1 MLRWLWLCFFLFA
14 VVPARAEEAGDKS
27 ALEAELERLR
37 AQVKA
42 LEAKLEKV
50 LAAQEQEKA
59 GEKSASVEPKAEAE
73 VKPIPGR
80 GLTDR
85 GLYYGLAAG
94 PAGQRYGRSIFGD
107 LVRIGGYGS
116 FRFEANNIDK
126 GPAIGALPPVRL
138 GFNSFDFRRFVL
150 TTDITPFDRLRVY
163 TEIEYERLS
172 EIEVERTAIP
182 ENRGQQ
188 ERAGTRFIQGVEG
201 QSGGEIAMEQ
211 AWAQFD
217 FTDWLGLRF
226 GVILPPLGRFNIL
239 HDDDYWDIPRRPLVD
254 RGGPVLPVKSAWRE
268 MGAGLLG
275 TKQWGRGYIDY
286 QFYVMNGV
294 TLDFN
299 NELVTSLR
307 SGRTLLEIEPEIE
320 FASGAFN
327 GTNSADAVSWRL
339 AVSPKIGN
347 EIAISGYH
355 GQYTPDFLKTNA
367 SINAFGIDGKLTL
380 GRFEVEGEFI
390 YSDFGKM
397 QRVLEDLAAQL
408 VNSAAATSSAE
419 TRALEAEVEAEL
431 AGPFTN
437 QRYGFWVD
445 FKYRFWPRWLDRS
458 FLGRGFENAQL
469 IPIVRYERI
478 WFNDFFTDVRFSNG
492 VLQGVSRENVSQDR
506 ITVGMTYRPTT
517 SVAFTTAFEHN
528 HLREGSR
535 LIFPSVLGLGRIP
548 DRSFD
553 TLIFGVAFG
562 F

>member
-27 ALEAELERLR
+27 ALEAELEQLR

-50 LAAQEQEKA
+50 LQERERA
-59 GEKSASVEPKAEAE
+59 GEKSASLEPKAEAE

-138 GFNSFDFRRFVL
+138 GFDSFDFRRFVL

-163 TEIEYERLS
+163 TEIEYERLN

-182 ENRGQQ
+182 ENRGRR
-188 ERAGTRFIQGVEG
+188 ERAGTRFIQEVEG

-327 GTNSADAVSWRL
+327 GTNPADAVSWRL

-408 VNSAAATSSAE
+408 VNSAAATSSTE
-419 TRALEAEVEAEL
+419 TRALEAEIEAEL

-458 FLGRGFENAQL
+458 FLGQGFENAQL

-492 VLQGVSRENVSQDR
+492 LLQGVSRENVSQDR

>member
-1 MLRWLWLCFFLFA
+1 MAWP
-14 VVPARAEEAGDKS
+14 PAR
-27 ALEAELERLR
+27 
-37 AQVKA
+37 
-42 LEAKLEKV
+42 
-50 LAAQEQEKA
+50 
-59 GEKSASVEPKAEAE
+59 
-73 VKPIPGR
+73 
-80 GLTDR
+80 
-85 GLYYGLAAG
+85 
-94 PAGQRYGRSIFGD
+94 PAYGRSLFGD

-150 TTDITPFDRLRVY
+150 TTDITPFDRLRIY
-163 TEIEYERLS
+163 TEIEYERLN

-182 ENRGQQ
+182 ENRGQR
-188 ERAGTRFIQGVEG
+188 ERAGTRFIQEVEG

-275 TKQWGRGYIDY
+275 TKQLGSGYIDY

-299 NELVTSLR
+299 NEVVTSLR

-327 GTNSADAVSWRL
+327 GTNPADAVGWRL

-380 GRFEVEGEFI
+380 GRFEAEGEFI
-390 YSDFGKM
+390 YSDFGRI

-445 FKYRFWPRWLDRS
+445 FKYRFWPRWLDQS

-478 WFNDFFTDVRFSNG
+478 WFNDLFT
-492 VLQGVSRENVSQDR
+492 GVSFADGLLQSVDRENVSQER

-535 LIFPSVLGLGRIP
+535 LIFPNVLGFGRIP